1 MQRVKTTGLF
11 YLSDPPMRHERVAD
25 ASIRRLLHLA

>member
-11 YLSDPPMRHERVAD
+11 YLSDPPIRRDGVAD
-25 ASIRRLLHLA
+25 ASIRWLSHLA